1 MREQFDDNNP
11 EFDEAYALMMDALD
25 GELSTGQEREL
36 RRYLQ
41 TYPALEAEWR
51 SMQVVDSWLTDA
63 PVVEP
68 TADFT
73 EQTML
78 RLPNLYLRRWAV
90 AISFALVLILGMVPI
105 LGMAVA
111 MTAFSNNDLAS
122 SLQYLS
128 QFTAIVADALV
139 QVLASWGSVMA
150 QNPAAIG
157 MLLLM
162 TGAITLWS
170 GVYNQMV
177 NRTVLVSR

>member
-1 MREQFDDNNP
+1 MREQFDDNNQ

-25 GELSTGQEREL
+25 GALSIEQEREL
-36 RRYLQ
+36 QHYLQ
-41 TYPALEAEWR
+41 SYPELEVEWR
-51 SMQVVDSWLTDA
+51 SMQVVDSWLTNA

-90 AISFALVLILGMVPI
+90 ALSFALVLILGMVPI
-105 LGMAVA
+105 LGLAVA
-111 MTAFSNNDLAS
+111 MTAFSTTDVAS
-122 SLQYLS
+122 SLQFLT
-128 QFTAIVADALV
+128 QVTGIVADALI
-139 QVLASWGSVMA
+139 QVLASWGGFVA
-150 QNPAAIG
+150 QNPASIG

-177 NRTVLVSR
+177 NRPVLVSH